1 MTISQVEPLSRL
13 TSTVCSTISNTIAHW
28 SFYIPTHFSMSKRR
42 RTRWKGVP
50 VIYYGDDIYTVN
62 HTHFIY
68 IYTEALYCSRIRMLS
83 WSECTVCNC
92 KTDSLTGV
100 AVLQI

>member
-13 TSTVCSTISNTIAHW
+13 MSTVYSTISNTIAHW

-68 IYTEALYCSRIRMLS
+68 TLRHSIAVAYVCCLGV
-83 WSECTVCNC
+83 TVLCVTV
-92 KTDSLTGV
+92 KLIV
-100 AVLQI
+100 